1 MEMISRFVFLPL
13 TICLLVITFNEK
25 LRRRV
30 IAMKGIAA
38 LENRLGGLE
47 RLYWLAFALIM
58 AAGVFT
64 RCYRFLELPMG
75 VNQDGTLAAA
85 EAYCL
90 AMDGTDQ
97 YGRSWPTYF
106 EAWKFSQMS
115 TLYSCLMIPFIK
127 VLGLSKLTL
136 RLPMLLVSLAMLP
149 LIWDFA
155 RRIAGKV
162 FALCVLLIAATSPWQ
177 ILQSRWALEANLMP
191 HVLLTGM
198 YLLYLGRE
206 KRWALYLS
214 MVFFALTPY
223 AYGVACFV
231 TPVILVCAAAFY
243 LARRKANVPDVIVCV
258 LIFAGIAGPYFYTML
273 INALGLETAQMGPIT
288 MPFFEKSL
296 RSNDMAFT
304 QDNPYFQMLWNLLP
318 HLGTW
323 LCLGTPAPYSALPWT
338 HSVYLFMPPVFLV
351 GIYSMW
357 SKRRALAL
365 RGEECPLRDGGML
378 LLIWLGAAMFCGLM
392 IGGVINRNNAVFYP
406 LMMLGGWTLY
416 QMGKRLRTALALV
429 VAMLVVSFGGLNV
442 TYFTDEAYQKTV
454 GDSFHQGL
462 YQALVDTWGWD
473 YDRYYVLCLDDNAHK
488 TFMTG
493 SVMFAHQIDY
503 SERNEDRELDG
514 PDGEPTGW
522 YFTERYIFTDYRD
535 FEPDPMEC
543 AVYIIAQDQK
553 NLFDPQDYLIK
564 DYGIF
569 ATVYPRYWAE

>member
-1 MEMISRFVFLPL
+1 MENISRFVFLPL
-13 TICLLVITFNEK
+13 TICLLVIAFNEK

-30 IAMKGIAA
+30 LAVDMAA
-38 LENRLGGLE
+38 SFEKKLGGLE
-47 RLYWLAFALIM
+47 RGYWAAFTLIM
-58 AAGVFT
+58 AAGVFV
-64 RCYRFLELPMG
+64 RCYRFLELPLG
-75 VNQDGTLAAA
+75 VNQDGTLAAV

-115 TLYSCLMIPFIK
+115 TLYSWLMIPFIRL
-127 VLGLSKLTL
+127 LGLSKLTL

-155 RRIAGKV
+155 RRIAGKGY
-162 FALCVLLIAATSPWQ
+162 ALFVLLIAATSPWH

-214 MVFFALTPY
+214 MVLFALTPY

-231 TPVILVCAAAFY
+231 VPVILVLTAAFY
-243 LARRKANVPDVIVCV
+243 LARGKANVLDVIICV
-258 LIFAGIAGPYFYTML
+258 ALFAGIAGPYFYTML
-273 INALGLETAQMGPIT
+273 INAFGLETAQLGPIT

-304 QDNPYFQMLWNLLP
+304 QENPYYQMVWNIMQ

-323 LCLGTPAPYSALPWT
+323 LCYGIAEAYSVLPWT
-338 HSVYLFMPPVFLV
+338 HSVYLFMPPLLLAGVYML
-351 GIYSMW
+351 W
-357 SKRRALAL
+357 SERRALAL
-365 RGEECPLRDGGML
+365 RAQENSFRDGGML
-378 LLIWLGAAMFCGLM
+378 LLIWLCAAVFSGMM
-392 IGGVINRNNAVFYP
+392 IGGIVNRNNAVFYP
-406 LMMLGGWTLY
+406 LMFFAGFALY
-416 QMGKRLRTALALV
+416 QMGKRLRMALALFV
-429 VAMLVVSFGGLNV
+429 VMLMISFTGLSI
-442 TYFTDEAYQKTV
+442 TYFTDESYQNEV
-454 GDSFHQGL
+454 GDSFHRDL
-462 YQALVDTWGWD
+462 YQALVDTWSWD
-473 YDRYYVLCLDDNAHK
+473 YDRYYVLSMDENAHK

-503 SERNEDRELDG
+503 SERNEDRDLDG

-522 YFTERYIFTDYRD
+522 YFTERYVFTDYQD

-543 AVYIIAQDQK
+543 AVYIISQNEK
-553 NLFDPQDYLIK
+553 HLFDPADYLIA
-564 DYGIF
+564 DYDIF
-569 ATVYPRYWAE
+569 SAVYPRYWAE

>member
-25 LRRRV
+25 LRGRV
-30 IAMKGIAA
+30 LAMRGIAS

-64 RCYRFLELPMG
+64 RCYRFLELPLG

-155 RRIAGKV
+155 RRIAGKG

-323 LCLGTPAPYSALPWT
+323 LCLGNPGALQRAALDAFRL
-338 HSVYLFMPPVFLV
+338 SVYAAGFP
-351 GIYSMW
+351 
-357 SKRRALAL
+357 RRHLQHVEQAPCIGASRRGVPSARWRDAAAHLAGRGHVL
-365 RGEECPLRDGGML
+365 R
-378 LLIWLGAAMFCGLM
+378 
-392 IGGVINRNNAVFYP
+392 
-406 LMMLGGWTLY
+406 
-416 QMGKRLRTALALV
+416 
-429 VAMLVVSFGGLNV
+429 
-442 TYFTDEAYQKTV
+442 
-454 GDSFHQGL
+454 
-462 YQALVDTWGWD
+462 
-473 YDRYYVLCLDDNAHK
+473 LDDRRRDQPEQCCILSADDAGRLDAVSDGEAPAHSACAGCRHAGGQLRRSERDL
-488 TFMTG
+488 FYGRSVSEDRRRFLPSG
-493 SVMFAHQIDY
+493 SVSGA
-503 SERNEDRELDG
+503 RG
-514 PDGEPTGW
+514 
-522 YFTERYIFTDYRD
+522 
-535 FEPDPMEC
+535 
-543 AVYIIAQDQK
+543 
-553 NLFDPQDYLIK
+553 YL
-564 DYGIF
+564 GLGL
-569 ATVYPRYWAE
+569 

>member
-25 LRRRV
+25 LRGRV
-30 IAMKGIAA
+30 LAMRGIAS

-64 RCYRFLELPMG
+64 RCYRFLELPLG

-155 RRIAGKV
+155 RRIAGKE

-392 IGGVINRNNAVFYP
+392 IGGV
-406 LMMLGGWTLY
+406 
-416 QMGKRLRTALALV
+416 
-429 VAMLVVSFGGLNV
+429 GLN
-442 TYFTDEAYQKTV
+442 
-454 GDSFHQGL
+454 
-462 YQALVDTWGWD
+462 
-473 YDRYYVLCLDDNAHK
+473 
-488 TFMTG
+488 
-493 SVMFAHQIDY
+493 
-503 SERNEDRELDG
+503 DRELAILG
-514 PDGEPTGW
+514 VKHAGE
-522 YFTERYIFTDYRD
+522 
-535 FEPDPMEC
+535 
-543 AVYIIAQDQK
+543 
-553 NLFDPQDYLIK
+553 
-564 DYGIF
+564 
-569 ATVYPRYWAE
+569 